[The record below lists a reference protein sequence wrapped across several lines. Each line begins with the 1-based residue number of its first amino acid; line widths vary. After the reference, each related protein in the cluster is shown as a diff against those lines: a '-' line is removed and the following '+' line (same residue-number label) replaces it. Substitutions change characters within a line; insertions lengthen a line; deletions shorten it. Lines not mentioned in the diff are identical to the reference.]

1 MSPESD
7 GGRGGERAESGAER
21 RQRRGSS
28 WSFRI
33 GTLLGVPIRVHV
45 TFLFLLVWFG
55 AMSSESGRGYLDGV
69 VFLLALFG
77 CVVLHELGHATM
89 ARRYGVKTSEIVL
102 YPIGGVARLDRIPSG
117 KAELLIAIAG
127 PLVNLVLAAMIWGGL
142 QFAPVSGP
150 GSAEEMVGGPLA
162 WKLLTANLT
171 LFVFN
176 LIPAFPMDGGRILRA
191 SLSLGLG
198 QERATVIASRV
209 GQGLAIVF
217 ALVAVYPPPLKP
229 MLLLIAL
236 FVFLGAGQEE
246 AYQRGRA
253 AVRGLVAR
261 DAMVTQFATLA
272 PQDSLGRAAELLLAT
287 HQHDFPVVDL
297 WGRVAG
303 LLPRTTL
310 IAALAEHGRDA
321 AVLEAMEREIATVRP
336 DASLD
341 DVLSGLQGR
350 PAAPVLVVGDKGLE
364 GMITLENLGELIEVS
379 RSLRQPAS

>member
-1 MSPESD
+1 MSAEGD
-7 GGRGGERAESGAER
+7 GGGERTQAAGQPRE
-21 RQRRGSS
+21 RRGSS

-55 AMSSESGRGYLDGV
+55 AVSSESGRGYLGGV
-69 VFLLALFG
+69 VFLLLLFG

-102 YPIGGVARLDRIPSG
+102 YPIGGVARLERIPSG

-127 PLVNLVLAAMIWGGL
+127 PLVNLVLAALIWSGL
-142 QFAPVSGP
+142 QFAPVSSP

-162 WKLLTANLT
+162 WQLLTANLT
-171 LFVFN
+171 LFLFN

-191 SLSLGLG
+191 ALSLGLG
-198 QERATVIASRV
+198 QERATTIASRV
-209 GQGLAIVF
+209 GQGLAILF
-217 ALVAVYPPPLKP
+217 ALVAIFPGPVKP

-303 LLPRTTL
+303 LLPRSTL
-310 IAALAEHGRDA
+310 IAALAEHGREV
-321 AVLEAMEREIATVRP
+321 AVLQVMEREVAAVRP
-336 DASLD
+336 ETSLD
-341 DVLSGLQGR
+341 DVLSGLQSR
-350 PAAPVLVVGDKGLE
+350 PGAAVLVVGDKGLE

-379 RSLRQPAS
+379 RSLRHVAK

>member
-1 MSPESD
+1 MSPEGD
-7 GGRGGERAESGAER
+7 GGAGGERAEAGGRPRE
-21 RQRRGSS
+21 RRGSS

-55 AMSSESGRGYLDGV
+55 AVSSESGRGYLGGV
-69 VFLLALFG
+69 VFLLLLFA

-89 ARRYGVKTSEIVL
+89 ARLYGVKTSEIVL
-102 YPIGGVARLDRIPSG
+102 YPIGGIARLDRIPSG

-127 PLVNLVLAAMIWGGL
+127 PLVNLALAALIWAGL

-150 GSAEEMVGGPLA
+150 DSAEEMVGGPLA
-162 WKLLTANLT
+162 WQLLTANLT
-171 LFVFN
+171 LFLFN

-191 SLSLGLG
+191 ALSMGLG
-198 QERATVIASRV
+198 QERATTIASRV
-209 GQGLAIVF
+209 GQGLAILF
-217 ALVAVYPPPLKP
+217 ALVAIFPGPVKP

-253 AVRGLVAR
+253 AVRGLMAR

-303 LLPRTTL
+303 LLPRATL
-310 IAALAEHGRDA
+310 IAALAEHGREV
-321 AVLEAMEREIATVRP
+321 AVLEVMEREIAAVRP
-336 DASLD
+336 ETSLD
-341 DVLSGLQGR
+341 DVLSGLQSR
-350 PAAPVLVVGDKGLE
+350 PGAAVLVVGDKGLE

-379 RSLRQPAS
+379 RSLRHVAK

>member
-1 MSPESD
+1 MSPEGD
-7 GGRGGERAESGAER
+7 GGRGGERVEPTGE
-21 RQRRGSS
+21 RRGSS

-102 YPIGGVARLDRIPSG
+102 YPIGGIARLERIPSG

-142 QFAPVSGP
+142 QFAQVSGP

-191 SLSLGLG
+191 SLSLALG

-217 ALVAVYPPPLKP
+217 ALLAVYPPPLKP

-321 AVLEAMEREIATVRP
+321 AVLEAMEREVATVRP
-336 DASLD
+336 ESSLD

-379 RSLRQPAS
+379 RSLKHLAS

>member
-1 MSPESD
+1 MSPDSD
-7 GGRGGERAESGAER
+7 GRGEQAEGGARPRE
-21 RQRRGSS
+21 RRGSG

-55 AMSSESGRGYLDGV
+55 AVSSQSGRGYLGGV
-69 VFLLALFG
+69 VFLLLLFG

-102 YPIGGVARLDRIPSG
+102 YPIGGIARLDRIPSG

-127 PLVNLVLAAMIWGGL
+127 PLVNLVLAALIWAGL

-150 GSAEEMVGGPLA
+150 ESAEEMVGGPLA
-162 WKLLTANLT
+162 WQLLTANLS

-191 SLSLGLG
+191 GLSLAIG
-198 QERATVIASRV
+198 QQRATTIAARV
-209 GQGLAIVF
+209 GQGLAILF
-217 ALVAVYPPPLKP
+217 ALFAVFPGPVKP

-272 PQDSLGRAAELLLAT
+272 PQDSLGHAAELLLAT

-303 LLPRTTL
+303 LLPRATL
-310 IAALAEHGRDA
+310 IAALAEHGREV
-321 AVLEAMEREIATVRP
+321 AVLEVMERELVAVRP
-336 DASLD
+336 ETSLD
-341 DVLSGLQGR
+341 DVLGGLQSR
-350 PAAPVLVVGDKGLE
+350 PGATVLVVGEKGLE

-379 RSLRQPAS
+379 RSLQHLAK